1 MQRCS
6 ILFVVLAVALSGSQ
20 VGAHYTYILPQAFN
34 VAAGDTIII
43 GFHSGDGFP
52 ESTAILKRLQEPA
65 IRTERGVVKLG
76 AVKEDGRR
84 LVASAIVP
92 GSSHLIVTAV
102 NAAAVEQMKPPSF
115 EKYLEEEGLGHVVQA
130 RAARGESEAPGRER
144 YTMYAKALIATGAA
158 GDGYRLV
165 AGLPLEII
173 PEKDPYRL
181 QPGEALPVRVLLRGK
196 PVSSLRLTAAST
208 AEGFTSRVV
217 GQTDA
222 DGRVTVP
229 VSRGQWRLHT
239 IHMERVSDP
248 AADWESLW
256 TTLTFEVSY
265 S

>member
-1 MQRCS
+1 MQRRTT
-6 ILFVVLAVALSGSQ
+6 LLLVLLAIAVSGSQ
-20 VGAHYTYILPQAFN
+20 VAAHYTYILPQAFK
-34 VAAGDTIII
+34 VSAGETIVI

-52 ESTAILKRLQEPA
+52 ESSAILKRLQEPA
-65 IRTERGVVKLG
+65 IRSDRGVVMLG
-76 AVKEDGRR
+76 AVKEDGKR

-115 EKYLEEEGLGHVVQA
+115 EKYLEEEGLGHIVQA

-144 YTMYAKALIATGAA
+144 YTMYAKALVATGAP
-158 GDGYRLV
+158 GDGYKLA
-165 AGLPLEII
+165 AGLPLEIV

-196 PVSSLRLTAAST
+196 PVANLRLTAAST

-222 DGRVTVP
+222 EGRVSVP

-248 AADWESLW
+248 AVDWESVW
-256 TTLTFEVSY
+256 ATLTFEVS
-265 S
+265 